1 SVAAAAQLTYTINVT
16 HVGSLF
22 LPSSNAQLTDVIPA
36 NTTFV
41 RLDGATGSWSCTAPT
56 VGGQGTVHCTNSSM
70 DASKT
75 FTLVVHV
82 NSNPTPSDAVTN
94 TATVSQTESD
104 VTPADN
110 TSTLVVPITPASAD
124 LIATKTLT
132 PYPVIRESALL
143 TSTIVV
149 SNQGPSDV
157 TRTIITDTPSTNVE
171 FVSVSPTGAWQCGYT
186 GGFVPSLEVVTCT
199 IGAFPA
205 DTTDTITV
213 VWEVNPHTAGLLPAC
228 DRAQIKSVST
238 TDPNLVN
245 NL

>member
-1 SVAAAAQLTYTINVT
+1 
-16 HVGSLF
+16 
-22 LPSSNAQLTDVIPA
+22 
-36 NTTFV
+36 
-41 RLDGATGSWSCTAPT
+41 
-56 VGGQGTVHCTNSSM
+56 
-70 DASKT
+70 
-75 FTLVVHV
+75 
-82 NSNPTPSDAVTN
+82 
-94 TATVSQTESD
+94 
-104 VTPADN
+104 
-110 TSTLVVPITPASAD
+110 
-124 LIATKTLT
+124 
-132 PYPVIRESALL
+132 PYPVVRESALL

-245 NL
+245 NLSLRCSAIQAASADLLVQKLALSSTVASGAEITYTIRVHNAGPSAVTATAITDTIDLHSPFQAVTSKEWTAPFQSCLATLSGGG